1 VPLDWMHLEL
11 EEKAQAILDDIEGLE
26 DAEVQS
32 LLEEWRELEGSDD
45 SKLSDVTRLAL
56 DFLARKNGAP
66 TSRERARARLQR
78 RGVIEWPP

>member
-1 VPLDWMHLEL
+1 VPLDWMHLQI

-66 TSRERARARLQR
+66 TSRERARASLQR

>member
-1 VPLDWMHLEL
+1 VPLDWMHLEG

-45 SKLSDVTRLAL
+45 SKLSDLTRLAL
-56 DFLARKNGAP
+56 DFLARKSGAP
-66 TSRERARARLQR
+66 TSRERARASLQR